1 MESIDVRQ
9 LGPQFTEFHWNEPAA
24 ALGLDA
30 EPEFQFP
37 VTIDVKARCI
47 AKHVMVTGK
56 MGSRVRLECRK
67 CLQPF
72 EKNIEAEVVLEFLE
86 DPQVQEQED
95 AVAVENKDVNYYTAP
110 FVDLSDDL
118 RQILL
123 IAAPAYPVCR
133 EDCRGLCPTCG
144 ADRNTATCGCQPSPK
159 ARPFEALGALL
170 QKEREG
176 HG

>member
-9 LGPQFTEFHWNEPAA
+9 LGPEFTAFHWNVPAA
-24 ALGLDA
+24 GLGLDA

-37 VTIDVKARCI
+37 VSIDVKVRCI
-47 AKHVMVTGK
+47 VNQVMVTGTVR
-56 MGSRVRLECRK
+56 SRVKLECRK
-67 CLQPF
+67 CSMPF
-72 EKNIEAEVVLEFLE
+72 EKSIEAEVVLEFLE
-86 DPQVQEQED
+86 EPQVQEQVDIVTDEKKE
-95 AVAVENKDVNYYTAP
+95 VSYFTPP
-110 FVDLSDDL
+110 FIDLSDDL

-133 EDCRGLCPTCG
+133 EGCLGLCPTCG
-144 ADRNTATCGCQPSPK
+144 ADRNTATCGCQAAPK
-159 ARPFEALGALL
+159 SRPFEALGALL